1 MARST
6 GQGSLAMASAEP
18 EDSAQEVGWR
28 PEKGAIDWQH
38 SKPPPEA
45 EALTSDGQLHKLTLR
60 EGEGEL
66 PPKHARCLGEGS
78 PRRIAG
84 GLWKPRGQV
93 PPPLVAAAARDRWA
107 SRPARSALRGPAR

>member
-1 MARST
+1 
-6 GQGSLAMASAEP
+6 MASAEP

-78 PRRIAG
+78 SAPHRRGALEAQRAG
-84 GLWKPRGQV
+84 
-93 PPPLVAAAARDRWA
+93 AAAARCRRC
-107 SRPARSALRGPAR
+107 S